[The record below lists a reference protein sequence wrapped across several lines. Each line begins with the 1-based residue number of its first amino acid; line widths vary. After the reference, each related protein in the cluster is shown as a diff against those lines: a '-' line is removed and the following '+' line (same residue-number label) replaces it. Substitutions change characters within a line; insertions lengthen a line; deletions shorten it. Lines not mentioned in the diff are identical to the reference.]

1 MNLDFVEEILSSDL
15 NMNESLSFYDK
26 NDSPKPVDS
35 DSAKK
40 NSTEDCTDDE
50 EDFILL
56 ELVCLTKRPDLTV
69 TSINFS
75 YYSSIWLS
83 FSEFSH

>member
-1 MNLDFVEEILSSDL
+1 MNLDFVEEIFSSDL
-15 NMNESLSFYDK
+15 NMNESQSFNDK
-26 NDSPKPVDS
+26 NNSPKPVDS
-35 DSAKK
+35 DSEKE

-50 EDFILL
+50 EDFVLL

-75 YYSSIWLS
+75 YYSSIWPS